1 MQIIL
6 DECGGL
12 GNQLF
17 RYAALRYYAGRYGA
31 DMRISVEHAR
41 YAQSYGYPRPFLLDH
56 FSITVPMRERSLG
69 DRLLLTGKPWLK
81 QVVAPAMK
89 ALRTQVFTQ
98 EFNGCHAFLRDIPLE
113 LLVKRLHLVGYWHTY
128 MTAEKVEE
136 ELRSEL
142 AFRKP
147 AEGKNLEVLE
157 QIRGSRNPVSL
168 HVRRGDS
175 TVSATNR
182 VHLPLEYYLNAI
194 ATMKERFDNPTFFV
208 FSDDIGFVKDYLQL
222 DGTTVL
228 VGHNDDFSAHEDLR
242 LMSSCHHHIIA
253 NSTFS
258 WWGAWLN
265 PRHDK
270 TVIAPRQWYV
280 TPDSYFPDLYPPT
293 WTLVD
298 VLSSQPDP
306 KRELSLSLQ

>member
-31 DMRISVEHAR
+31 EMRISVEHAR

-69 DRLLLTGKPWLK
+69 DRMLLTGKPWLK
-81 QVVAPAMK
+81 RVVAPAVK

-98 EFNGCHAFLRDIPLE
+98 EFNGCHSFLTDIPVE
-113 LLVKRLHLVGYWHTY
+113 RNVRRLHLVGYWHTY

-157 QIRGSRNPVSL
+157 QIRAAGTPFL
-168 HVRRGDS
+168 S
-175 TVSATNR
+175 TCAAETA
-182 VHLPLEYYLNAI
+182 P
-194 ATMKERFDNPTFFV
+194 F
-208 FSDDIGFVKDYLQL
+208 
-222 DGTTVL
+222 
-228 VGHNDDFSAHEDLR
+228 
-242 LMSSCHHHIIA
+242 
-253 NSTFS
+253 
-258 WWGAWLN
+258 
-265 PRHDK
+265 
-270 TVIAPRQWYV
+270 PRQTGSTYRWN
-280 TPDSYFPDLYPPT
+280 TT
-293 WTLVD
+293 
-298 VLSSQPDP
+298 
-306 KRELSLSLQ
+306 